1 MKALISLLLA
11 CAVAGCAT
19 PPPPTIATSTLLRD
33 AAFAPSTETID
44 AGQVMALNDEMR
56 AYLRRELGPQLRSNG
71 TRQGLLDALY
81 TKSQLKLEYD
91 TAMTRTAAEAFE
103 ARAGNCLSLTLMTAA
118 FAKELGLPV
127 HYQNVLVDELWS
139 RVGNLQFVA
148 GHVNLRLGRRHTE
161 FKVYGDEAEN
171 LIVDFMPGAQIRSQ
185 RSLDIDESVIV
196 AMYMN
201 NRAAESLSE
210 GKVDQAYW
218 WARAA
223 VLHEPR
229 YLGGINTLGVIYRRH
244 GELDAAARA
253 FREVLQREPANTP
266 ALANLVVVLRETGQ
280 ADEADRLNLRLA
292 EIQPY
297 PPFMFYDQGREA
309 MRAGDF
315 KRARD
320 LFNREIARNAYFHEL
335 HFWLALA
342 NYALGDM
349 VEVRRELTL
358 AKDNSTTLRDRELY
372 SAKLDSLRVKR
383 SY

>member
-1 MKALISLLLA
+1 MKALLAILLA
-11 CAVAGCAT
+11 CALAACAT
-19 PPPPTIATSTLLRD
+19 PPQPTIATSTLLRD
-33 AAFAPSTETID
+33 TAFAPSAEAID
-44 AGQVMALNDEMR
+44 ADQVMALSDEMR
-56 AYLRRELGPQLRSNG
+56 SYVRRELGAQMRSSG
-71 TRQGLLDALY
+71 ARQGLLDALY

-91 TAMTRTAAEAFE
+91 SAMTRTAAQAFE

-171 LIVDFMPGAQIRSQ
+171 LVVDFMPGAQIRSQ
-185 RSLDIDESVIV
+185 RSLDISESVIV

-210 GKVDQAYW
+210 GKVNQAYW

-244 GELDAAARA
+244 GELDAATRA
-253 FREVLQREPANTP
+253 FREVLQREPNNTP
-266 ALANLVVVLRETGQ
+266 ALANLIVVLREAGQ
-280 ADEADRLNLRLA
+280 AAEADRLNLRLA

-309 MRAGDF
+309 MRGGDF
-315 KRARD
+315 KRARE
-320 LFNREIARNAYFHEL
+320 LFNREISRNAYFHEL

-358 AKDNSTTLRDRELY
+358 AKDNSTTARDRELY